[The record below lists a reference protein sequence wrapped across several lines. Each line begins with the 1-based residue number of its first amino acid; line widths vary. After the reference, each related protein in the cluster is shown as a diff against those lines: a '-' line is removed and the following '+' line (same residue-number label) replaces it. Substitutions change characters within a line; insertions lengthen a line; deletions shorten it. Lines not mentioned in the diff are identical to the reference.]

1 MKPKKKIPTL
11 YASNLLVKEL
21 YLLERKIDAMG
32 QNISD
37 WREEY
42 YCDQP
47 AGERDM
53 LLAAIKEGNCDIDK
67 WSKKLE
73 RIETKLTKTYG
84 KEVLA
89 EIEFLFRWGRLG
101 EVSFGRLKYV
111 EKRKIKLN
119 NL

>member
-1 MKPKKKIPTL
+1 MKAKKKIPTL
-11 YASNLLVKEL
+11 YASDLQVKEV

-42 YCDQP
+42 YCVQP
-47 AGERDM
+47 SGERDQ

-73 RIETKLTKTYG
+73 RIETRLVKKYG
-84 KEVLA
+84 KGVLG
-89 EIEFLFRWGRLG
+89 EIDFIFRWKN
-101 EVSFGRLKYV
+101 FGALKYV

-119 NL
+119 NF

>member
-1 MKPKKKIPTL
+1 MKAKKKIPTL
-11 YASNLLVKEL
+11 YASNLLVKEVYQL
-21 YLLERKIDAMG
+21 NRKIDAMC

-42 YCDQP
+42 YCDHP

-53 LLAAIKEGNCDIDK
+53 LLAAIKEGNTDIDK

-73 RIETKLTKTYG
+73 RIETRLVKQYG
-84 KEVLA
+84 KVVLG
-89 EIEFLFRWGRLG
+89 EIEYIFRWKN
-101 EVSFGRLKYV
+101 FGALKYV

-119 NL
+119 NF

>member
-1 MKPKKKIPTL
+1 MKNKKKKPTL
-11 YASNLLVKEL
+11 YASNTLVKEV

-32 QNISD
+32 DNISD

-47 AGERDM
+47 AGDRDV
-53 LLAAIKEGNCDIDK
+53 LLACIKEGNRDIEK

-73 RIETKLTKTYG
+73 RAETKLVKTYG
-84 KEVLA
+84 KEVLR
-89 EIEFLFRWGRLG
+89 EIDFVFRWLN
-101 EVSFGRLKYV
+101 FGGLKWV

-119 NL
+119 NF